1 MSKSKLTQ
9 SNTLAVFK
17 NVKVLVF
24 ASILVA
30 ISVTGKLFSFNIGEY
45 IRLGYENLPVVL
57 SGIAFGPLLGFLVG
71 VAADICGCFA
81 VGYSIN
87 PLITL
92 GMGAL
97 GLVAGLISL
106 VFKYNLSLLS
116 IIISDVAAHIT
127 GSIIIKTIGIA
138 IYYGAKNGIVMLFL
152 ERTVNYLIIIALEII
167 ILSVLLTNKQ
177 IKKELL
183 KLRK

>member
-1 MSKSKLTQ
+1 MKNSKFLIF
-9 SNTLAVFK
+9 N
-17 NVKVLVF
+17 NVKTLVF

-57 SGIAFGPLLGFLVG
+57 SGIAFGPVIGFLVG
-71 VAADICGCFA
+71 IAADICCCFA

-87 PLITL
+87 PIITL
-92 GMGAL
+92 GMGAI

-106 VFKYNLSLLS
+106 IFKYNLSLLS
-116 IIISDVAAHIT
+116 IIISDVAAHIA
-127 GSIIIKTIGIA
+127 GSIIVKTIGIA
-138 IYYGAKNGIVMLFL
+138 IYYGAKNGVPALFM
-152 ERTVNYLIIIALEII
+152 ERTVNYLIIMALEIV
-167 ILSVLLTNKQ
+167 ILSVLLTKTQ
-177 IKKELL
+177 IKKELS